1 MTRHFTDT
9 SPVIMLFFLPI
20 PNICGVSAAAELDD
34 FFILHK
40 SSQRPLYGNLTDVR
54 TFLHDLCFC
63 NFPKRPFD
71 DLANA
76 IRLRQIA
83 GSQILHVGRKFPV
96 DRNDNAQQVPNK
108 WLVVILLFV
117 PPFRTSLQGLVIG
130 LFGRLNQFFNA
141 DIFPD
146 DIA

>member
-20 PNICGVSAAAELDD
+20 PNIRGVSADAELDD

-76 IRLRQIA
+76 IRLRQIS
-83 GSQILHVGRKFPV
+83 GSHSSLRATLQNFAARP
-96 DRNDNAQQVPNK
+96 RNRSL
-108 WLVVILLFV
+108 W
-117 PPFRTSLQGLVIG
+117 TSQS
-130 LFGRLNQFFNA
+130 
-141 DIFPD
+141 IFQC
-146 DIA
+146 